1 MFELVI
7 WTNSLLWKD
16 ELNPRVRCAFGN
28 VFFKSPPQLLM
39 LIVTKFRICKLK
51 SNFKPNQGLKLLLTI
66 MSWQFVFNIS
76 VSYLYS
82 FFGSGTKIF
91 CPTHGSNQKHPSNL
105 VWWAK
110 KSTAFYA
117 VIHNGS
123 LGSIFSHCIELHF
136 SASS

>member
-1 MFELVI
+1 MFDQD
-7 WTNSLLWKD
+7 LWNNLWY